1 MYLRINL
8 SYLIVVYHS
17 AKYNSEENLQEDKKT
32 FSSRVNETE
41 KLFKDSLGYPS
52 NPLNPSNPPNP
63 LNPSNLLNPSN
74 PLGSPESVESAK
86 STDSVESGEF
96 VASTE
101 TSF

>member
-41 KLFKDSLGYPS
+41 KLFKDSLGYP
-52 NPLNPSNPPNP
+52 PNP

-74 PLGSPESVESAK
+74 PLESPESVESAK
-86 STDSVESGEF
+86 STDSVESGES